1 MKMQLLFCWSHVNI
15 EHLSQTNFL
24 CDNPSTVKKLLYLT
38 TKFTISFALQKI
50 LLPSST
56 IIT

>member
-1 MKMQLLFCWSHVNI
+1 MQLSFRWSPVNI
-15 EHLSQTNFL
+15 EHLSQNNFL

-50 LLPSST
+50 LLPRST

>member
-1 MKMQLLFCWSHVNI
+1 MQLSFRWSPVNI
-15 EHLSQTNFL
+15 EHLSQNNFL

-38 TKFTISFALQKI
+38 KFTISFALQKI
-50 LLPSST
+50 LLPRST